1 MKLADKLAK
10 AAGKMSPR
18 KLILL
23 CAFFALMIFI
33 ILYSTL
39 SSFEGKKEEKA
50 PEAQGVAVIEAATDI
65 SPRTVITD
73 DMLKASVVPE
83 SLLPP
88 GALTDKKLIVGHKA
102 GVTILAGDVITRR
115 KLDVTAGA
123 GFQGLIP
130 DGMRALSFAINDISG
145 VSGFAK
151 PGDHV
156 DILLISSQDGK
167 NRVTSKMLLRDVLLL
182 AINKSSMGQGYVA
195 PKKNDENKDA
205 DTDANAKKMPAAP
218 RRTDA
223 SSMGTPAVATVALSP
238 YDAAKLTASL
248 QVGQVQ
254 LMLRPV
260 DGAAET
266 ESVAY
271 YVIPLPKPDPQPPAA
286 PSYAPYPPQ
295 GAPQPQVEISGGQ
308 TGTAGNGIEVIRGTS
323 VTRGQ

>member
-1 MKLADKLAK
+1 
-10 AAGKMSPR
+10 
-18 KLILL
+18 
-23 CAFFALMIFI
+23 
-33 ILYSTL
+33 
-39 SSFEGKKEEKA
+39 
-50 PEAQGVAVIEAATDI
+50 
-65 SPRTVITD
+65 
-73 DMLKASVVPE
+73 MLKASVVPE

-88 GALTDKKLIVGHKA
+88 GAVTDKKLIVGHKA

-115 KLDVTAGA
+115 KLDVSAAA

-130 DGMRALSFAINDISG
+130 DGMRALSFGINDISG

-182 AINKSSMGQGYVA
+182 AINKSSMGQSAA
-195 PKKNDENKDA
+195 PRKADKDENDGNKI
-205 DTDANAKKMPAAP
+205 PAQP
-218 RRTDA
+218 RRTDT

-254 LMLRPV
+254 LMLRPA
-260 DGAAET
+260 DSAAET

-271 YVIPLPKPDPQPPAA
+271 YVIPLPDPQPPAA
-286 PSYAPYPPQ
+286 QPYAPYPVQ

-308 TGTAGNGIEVIRGTS
+308 TGTAGSGIEVIRGTS

>member
-10 AAGKMSPR
+10 TAGKMSPR

-39 SSFEGKKEEKA
+39 SSFEDKKEEKP
-50 PEAQGVAVIEAATDI
+50 PEVAGVAVIEAVTDI

-102 GVTILAGDVITRR
+102 GVTILAGDVVTRR
-115 KLDVTAGA
+115 KLDVSAAA

-130 DGMRALSFAINDISG
+130 DGMRALSFGINDISG

-195 PKKNDENKDA
+195 PKKDDKDGKDESNG
-205 DTDANAKKMPAAP
+205 NKMPTAP
-218 RRTDA
+218 RRTDT

-254 LMLRPV
+254 LMLRPA

-271 YVIPLPKPDPQPPAA
+271 YVIPLPDPQPPAA

-308 TGTAGNGIEVIRGTS
+308 TGSVGSGIEVIRGTS

>member
-39 SSFEGKKEEKA
+39 SSFEGKKEEKT
-50 PEAQGVAVIEAATDI
+50 PEAAGVAVIEAATDI

-88 GALTDKKLIVGHKA
+88 GALTEKKLIVGHKA

-260 DGAAET
+260 DGADET

-271 YVIPLPKPDPQPPAA
+271 YVIPLPKPEPQHEAA

-295 GAPQPQVEISGGQ
+295 GAPQPQVSISAGQ
-308 TGTAGNGIEVIRGTS
+308 TVGQGIEVIRGTS

>member
-10 AAGKMSPR
+10 TAGKMSPR

-39 SSFEGKKEEKA
+39 SSFEDKKEEKT
-50 PEAQGVAVIEAATDI
+50 PEAVGVAVIEAATDI

-115 KLDVTAGA
+115 KLDVSAAA

-130 DGMRALSFAINDISG
+130 EGMRALSFGINDISG

-195 PKKNDENKDA
+195 PKKDDKDGKDESNG
-205 DTDANAKKMPAAP
+205 NKMPTAP
-218 RRTDA
+218 RRTDT

-254 LMLRPV
+254 LMLRPA

-271 YVIPLPKPDPQPPAA
+271 YVIPLPDPQPPAA

-308 TGTAGNGIEVIRGTS
+308 TGSAGNGIEVIRGTS

>member
-10 AAGKMSPR
+10 TAGKMSPR

-39 SSFEGKKEEKA
+39 SSFEDKKEEKT
-50 PEAQGVAVIEAATDI
+50 PEAAGVAVIEAATDI

-130 DGMRALSFAINDISG
+130 DGMRALSFALNDISG

-195 PKKNDENKDA
+195 PKKDDKDGKDESNG
-205 DTDANAKKMPAAP
+205 NKMPTAP
-218 RRTDA
+218 RRTDT

-254 LMLRPV
+254 LMLRPA
-260 DGAAET
+260 DSAAET
-266 ESVAY
+266 DSVAY
-271 YVIPLPKPDPQPPAA
+271 YVIPLPKPEPEPQPEAA

-295 GAPQPQVEISGGQ
+295 GAPQPQVSISAGQ
-308 TGTAGNGIEVIRGTS
+308 TVGQGIEVIRGTS